1 MEKIK
6 LEIVALS
13 HSITQNH
20 SYAIVL
26 GETKGNK
33 RLPVVIG
40 GAEAQAIAIAM
51 EKMKPTRPLTHDL
64 MKSVFDEFDIILREV
79 VISNILEGVFYSQ
92 LICIKEGKETI
103 IDSRT
108 SDAIALAIRFDCPIY
123 TYKFILD
130 TAGIVL
136 DESGQELV
144 DEPERKASLSSSV
157 SEKEDLKIYTISEL
171 DNMMVKALEEEDYE
185 RAAYIRDEIQSR
197 KK

>member
-64 MKSVFDEFDIILREV
+64 MKSVFDEFEIILREV

-92 LICIKEGKETI
+92 LICIKDGKETI

-144 DEPERKASLSSSV
+144 DEPERKSSSTV
-157 SEKEDLKIYTISEL
+157 SSEKEDLKIYTISEL
-171 DNMMVKALEEEDYE
+171 DTMMVKALEEEDYE

>member
-51 EKMKPTRPLTHDL
+51 EKMKPARPLTHDL

-136 DESGQELV
+136 DESSQEIV
-144 DEPERKASLSSSV
+144 DEPDRKSSAAVS

-171 DNMMVKALEEEDYE
+171 DTMMVKALEEEDYE

>member
-1 MEKIK
+1 MEKVK

-26 GETKGNK
+26 GETRGNK

-64 MKSVFDEFDIILREV
+64 MKSVFDEFEIELREV
-79 VISNILEGVFYSQ
+79 VISNILEGVFYAQ
-92 LICIKEGKETI
+92 LICVKEGKETI

-108 SDAIALAIRFDCPIY
+108 SDAIALAIRFECPIY
-123 TYKFILD
+123 TYKFILE

-136 DESGQELV
+136 DESGQEII
-144 DEPERKASLSSSV
+144 DEPEKNSPV
-157 SEKEDLKIYTISEL
+157 STPEKENLSMYTITEL
-171 DNMMVKALEEEDYE
+171 DNMMLKALEEEDYE

>member
-51 EKMKPTRPLTHDL
+51 EKMKPARPLTHDL

-92 LICIKEGKETI
+92 LICIKDGKETI

-136 DESGQELV
+136 DESSQEIV
-144 DEPERKASLSSSV
+144 DEPDRKSSAAVS

-171 DNMMVKALEEEDYE
+171 DTMMVKALEEEDYE

>member
-1 MEKIK
+1 MEKVK

-26 GETKGNK
+26 GETRGNK

-64 MKSVFDEFDIILREV
+64 MKSVFDEFEIELREV
-79 VISNILEGVFYSQ
+79 VISNILEGVFYAQ
-92 LICIKEGKETI
+92 LICVKNGKVTI

-108 SDAIALAIRFDCPIY
+108 SDAIALAIRFECPIY

-136 DESGQELV
+136 DESGHEIV
-144 DEPERKASLSSSV
+144 DEPEKGSSV
-157 SEKEDLKIYTISEL
+157 SSSEKENLSMYTISEL
-171 DNMMVKALEEEDYE
+171 DAMMVKALEEEDYE

>member
-64 MKSVFDEFDIILREV
+64 MKSVFDEFEIILREV

-92 LICIKEGKETI
+92 LICIKDGKETI

-144 DEPERKASLSSSV
+144 DEPERKSSSTAS

-171 DNMMVKALEEEDYE
+171 DTMMVKALEEEDYE